1 MQHPPDIPERLGELA
16 DACGVATSYLGS
28 DGGTVEVPAAT
39 VRSVLG
45 ALGIDAADEEAAGAS
60 LRALEAVRGQRP
72 LGQVHVV
79 REGRPATLEV
89 PAGAVGRARIE
100 LEDGTARE
108 VDLTDG
114 LLPDVLPLGYHRL
127 VVPDGGRGAVTTL
140 IVAPGTCPAPTR
152 RQWGW
157 MAQLYQLRSRSSW
170 GMGDAHDL
178 RLLAERSATEL
189 GAGFV
194 VCNPIHAVTP
204 TPPLQPSPYFPSSRR
219 FANPLYLRVDEV
231 PERSS
236 LTGAERDRLEALEE
250 RARALNEAATIDYD
264 AVWDLKRRALE
275 LLHTAARSE
284 ARERAYRAFVARQGR
299 GLVDFATFCALAERH
314 GPTWQHWPAEL
325 RDPTSAAVAAAREEL
340 SDRVEVHL
348 WLQWLADAQLGAAH
362 DAATAA
368 GMAVGIVHDLAVGV
382 DPGGADAWA
391 LQAELATG
399 VRVGAPPDGFNQQG
413 QDWGLPPLRPDRL
426 LATGL
431 RPLRDMLRSVLAH
444 AGGIRID
451 HALGLFRLF
460 WIPEGV
466 GAEEG
471 TYVRYPAEAML
482 AVLALEAERAG
493 AVVIGEDLGTVEE
506 GVHERLRDA
515 GVLGSRVLYFEWE
528 HGRRKPAAHYE
539 REALASVTTH
549 DLPTAL
555 GWWRGEGV
563 RLRVDLDL
571 LGPGNDERS
580 ERARLDAERAAML
593 DLLADEGLLTADPGE
608 REIVEAMHAFLARTP
623 SLLVAA
629 SPADAIGDP
638 RQPNLPGTVDEYP
651 NWRLPLAIDDGD
663 GPAVVD
669 LDDLLDH
676 PRTRALARALRR

>member
-1 MQHPPDIPERLGELA
+1 
-16 DACGVATSYLGS
+16 
-28 DGGTVEVPAAT
+28 
-39 VRSVLG
+39 
-45 ALGIDAADEEAAGAS
+45 
-60 LRALEAVRGQRP
+60 
-72 LGQVHVV
+72 
-79 REGRPATLEV
+79 
-89 PAGAVGRARIE
+89 
-100 LEDGTARE
+100 
-108 VDLTDG
+108 
-114 LLPDVLPLGYHRL
+114 
-127 VVPDGGRGAVTTL
+127 
-140 IVAPGTCPAPTR
+140 
-152 RQWGW
+152 
-157 MAQLYQLRSRSSW
+157 
-170 GMGDAHDL
+170 
-178 RLLAERSATEL
+178 
-189 GAGFV
+189 
-194 VCNPIHAVTP
+194 
-204 TPPLQPSPYFPSSRR
+204 
-219 FANPLYLRVDEV
+219 
-231 PERSS
+231 
-236 LTGAERDRLEALEE
+236 
-250 RARALNEAATIDYD
+250 
-264 AVWDLKRRALE
+264 
-275 LLHTAARSE
+275 
-284 ARERAYRAFVARQGR
+284 
-299 GLVDFATFCALAERH
+299 
-314 GPTWQHWPAEL
+314 
-325 RDPTSAAVAAAREEL
+325 
-340 SDRVEVHL
+340 
-348 WLQWLADAQLGAAH
+348 
-362 DAATAA
+362 
-368 GMAVGIVHDLAVGV
+368 VGIVHDLAVGV